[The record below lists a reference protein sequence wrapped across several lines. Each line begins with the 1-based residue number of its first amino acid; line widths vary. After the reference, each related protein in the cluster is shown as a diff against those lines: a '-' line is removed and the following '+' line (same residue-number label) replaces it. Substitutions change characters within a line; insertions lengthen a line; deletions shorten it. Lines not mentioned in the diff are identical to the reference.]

1 MPPGI
6 RIFLGYAF
14 LLLGVIGL
22 SLRWVVDQAIDAPI
36 SLPGL
41 VVMMLLA
48 YTIFTTTLVIQRK
61 EAGRALA
68 LGLSTLTIPAVGHAL
83 ATPCLPAKYADVVS
97 AQVQLY
103 DESNTLIGATSL
115 GPDNPAIM
123 AGTPYICRYAFSFAN
138 VPTATFY
145 RVKIGQ
151 HDSPAAS
158 FAQLSAAGWK
168 YDPLTLR

>member
-1 MPPGI
+1 MPPKEGPRGDEEGDPALTRQDPTRRCEEDPI
-6 RIFLGYAF
+6 DDTE
-14 LLLGVIGL
+14 
-22 SLRWVVDQAIDAPI
+22 LR
-36 SLPGL
+36 S
-41 VVMMLLA
+41 
-48 YTIFTTTLVIQRK
+48 
-61 EAGRALA
+61 
-68 LGLSTLTIPAVGHAL
+68 
-83 ATPCLPAKYADVVS
+83 
-97 AQVQLY
+97 Y

>member
-1 MPPGI
+1 MK
-6 RIFLGYAF
+6 RTVAA
-14 LLLGVIGL
+14 LLLAGILAGCGGP
-22 SLRWVVDQAIDAPI
+22 APTAAP
-36 SLPGL
+36 SPSALP
-41 VVMMLLA
+41 
-48 YTIFTTTLVIQRK
+48 ITLT
-61 EAGRALA
+61 G
-68 LGLSTLTIPAVGHAL
+68 TLTIPAMGHAL
-83 ATPCLPAKYADVVS
+83 ATPCVPANYADVVS